1 MVGEGLRV
9 LNPYE
14 ALLESNR
21 KKQKERKRNRFIFWR
36 NRKDVS
42 AV

>member
-1 MVGEGLRV
+1 MWSQSLSV

-21 KKQKERKRNRFIFWR
+21 KKQMERKRNRFIFWLK
-36 NRKDVS
+36 RKDVS
-42 AV
+42 VV

>member
-1 MVGEGLRV
+1 MWSQNLSV

-21 KKQKERKRNRFIFWR
+21 KKKKELKRNRFIFWR
-36 NRKDVS
+36 KRKDVS